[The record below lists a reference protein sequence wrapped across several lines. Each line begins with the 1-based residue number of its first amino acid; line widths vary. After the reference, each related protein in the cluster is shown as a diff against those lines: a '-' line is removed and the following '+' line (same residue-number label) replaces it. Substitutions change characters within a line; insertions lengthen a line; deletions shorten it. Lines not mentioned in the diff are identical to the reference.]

1 MTNQVKVSVIMSA
14 YNSEKFIDSA
24 VNSIINQ
31 TYKNLELIVMDDSS
45 SDDTYSL
52 LQNFEKKDDRL
63 KVFQNKKNIGLT
75 KSLNILLQHAGGDL
89 IARQDDDDV
98 SNLDRI
104 QAQVDCMGKNRL
116 DFCTTRAIT
125 IPNNKYRPGFSHY
138 LPKKYLIKYKNPFIH
153 GTLMIKKSVLESVG
167 NYDERFYYAQD
178 YKLFNDLIN
187 KDFRYKTINRNLYKL
202 NIKGNLSEKK
212 KQEQE
217 YYANCV
223 IKNIV
228 PEPIK

>member
-1 MTNQVKVSVIMSA
+1 M
-14 YNSEKFIDSA
+14 
-24 VNSIINQ
+24 
-31 TYKNLELIVMDDSS
+31 
-45 SDDTYSL
+45 
-52 LQNFEKKDDRL
+52 
-63 KVFQNKKNIGLT
+63 
-75 KSLNILLQHAGGDL
+75 LQHARRFNV
-89 IARQDDDDV
+89 RQDDDDV
-98 SNLDRI
+98 SNIDRI
-104 QAQVDCMGKNRL
+104 QRRLTLWKKNRL

-125 IPNNKYRPGFSHY
+125 APNNKYRPGFSHY

-187 KDFRYKTINRNLYKL
+187 KGFRYKTINRNLYKL